1 MKPREIAIAAVVG
14 GLLVA
19 SLLGCG
25 VATKSDCRLAAELL
39 CESWNESLSDK
50 PTTAEELKR
59 VRERLYKSCLA
70 EKLVE
75 CGRPTR

>member
-25 VATKSDCRLAAELL
+25 VATKSDCRIAAELV
-39 CESWNESLSDK
+39 CESWNESIPDK
-50 PTTAEELKR
+50 PTTAGELQR
-59 VRERLYKSCLA
+59 VRERIYESCLA